1 MDENMKNAL
10 LHVYY
15 ILDEMDSFFELHYTN
30 DMPIQGNKLL
40 DLARMNYEALEM
52 MYEIKEQL
60 TAEK

>member
-15 ILDEMDSFFELHYTN
+15 ILDAVDAAFEDHYSN

-40 DLARMNYEALEM
+40 EIARMNYEALEI
-52 MYEIKEQL
+52 MYDIKEQL
-60 TAEK
+60 KAEK